1 MRFPSDDGNKTASLH
16 VRPQPK
22 ASVTTTFAWLKR
34 VFGQLD

>member
-16 VRPQPK
+16 VRAQLK
-22 ASVTTTFAWLKR
+22 ASLTTVFAWLMR